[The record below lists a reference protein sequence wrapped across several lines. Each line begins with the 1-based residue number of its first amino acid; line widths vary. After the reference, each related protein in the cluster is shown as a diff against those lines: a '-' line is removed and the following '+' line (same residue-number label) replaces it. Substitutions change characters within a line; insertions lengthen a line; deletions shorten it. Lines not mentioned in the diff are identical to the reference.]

1 MRLNLSR
8 AESVPAFVC
17 ACVESGTFLH
27 LLRADGASLNVGQYR
42 ELSACTHVSAYIGSL
57 ACVCICWFV
66 SGAGGDIIMCGPVSK
81 AEHECACPSASG
93 DSVMI
98 PPHASDCIES

>member
-1 MRLNLSR
+1 MRLNVSR

-17 ACVESGTFLH
+17 TCVGSGTFLH
-27 LLRADGASLNVGQYR
+27 FLRADGASLNVGQYG
-42 ELSACTHVSAYIGSL
+42 ELSACTHVSAHIKSL
-57 ACVCICWFV
+57 ACACICWFV
-66 SGAGGDIIMCGPVSK
+66 SGAGGDIIMCLPVSK

-98 PPHASDCIES
+98 LPHVSVCIGS